1 MKNTQQ
7 FNKKYNKQNNGVNK
21 VNMNNMIK
29 VIFNEHR
36 KTVTLKCHLKG

>member
-7 FNKKYNKQNNGVNK
+7 VKNKQNKLNNGVDK

-36 KTVTLKCHLKG
+36 KTVNLKCHLKG